1 MQRGLGRF
9 FLRVV
14 LPLVAVLGAVNLASR
29 GVDFD
34 FDAWLDRNSVIE
46 TLGSLIGLVVALVCA
61 LLATVG
67 AGGLLVQTFERNR
80 GRGFF
85 SRVGSFVGALF
96 VGLLALVLI
105 AGLAG
110 TVRDALKRPEP
121 SARQP

>member
-34 FDAWLDRNSVIE
+34 FEGWLDRNSVIE
-46 TLGSLIGLVVALVCA
+46 ILGSLIGLVVALVCA
-61 LLATVG
+61 LLATVA
-67 AGGLLVQTFERNR
+67 AGGLLVQTFEPDRR
-80 GRGFF
+80 RGFV
-85 SRVGSFVGALF
+85 SRVGSFVGAVL

-110 TVRDALKRPEP
+110 TMRDALKRPEP
-121 SARQP
+121 SAGQP

>member
-9 FLRVV
+9 LLRVV

-46 TLGSLIGLVVALVCA
+46 ILGSLIGFVVALVCA

-80 GRGFF
+80 GRGFV
-85 SRVGSFVGALF
+85 SRVGSFVGAVF

-110 TVRDALKRPEP
+110 TVRDALRRPEP
-121 SARQP
+121 SAGQP